1 MNMNSQGLNIS
12 IMGSDEKSLRNH
24 SVLNP
29 NYHQNL
35 NNSLWTNKQ
44 NTENNMTT
52 NLTDLNKI
60 QDSNSNKNV
69 AVCINFQREQYKIIN
84 ISISVMLLIY
94 LFIGDII

>member
-1 MNMNSQGLNIS
+1 
-12 IMGSDEKSLRNH
+12 MGSDEKSLRNH

-35 NNSLWTNKQ
+35 NNTLWTNKQ

-69 AVCINFQREQYKIIN
+69 AVCINLQQEQYKIIN